1 MDAVAYC
8 QKLGTYQWISLIV
21 AVIIVIIIIILLS
34 LNFANNLNSSARQS
48 DGSINLSSSQGKST
62 RTYNIISI
70 VLLIVLL
77 LIGPRGPEEQPQH
90 RVDGDVEQPRDHG
103 AHQHTGDHAD
113 R

>member
-1 MDAVAYC
+1 VREEMDAVAYC

-77 LIGPRGPEEQPQH
+77 LIGILYVYGNYAMGKVTYQPSYS
-90 RVDGDVEQPRDHG
+90 V
-103 AHQHTGDHAD
+103 
-113 R
+113 